1 MLRRP
6 LRALRVLLVA
16 SVTLVLWTFARPAR
30 AAAPAPFCDDRGASS
45 IAPAPALEASDV
57 AVQRAR
63 ATPACPGEELPLGTA
78 ISRGR
83 APSAPAVLLADPV
96 LPATRAPLVAPPG
109 SRLDSP
115 STAESP
121 PDGER
126 SRVER
131 PPRG

>member
-1 MLRRP
+1 MPRRP
-6 LRALRVLLVA
+6 LRALRALLVA
-16 SVTLVLWTFARPAR
+16 SVTLVLWTLARPAL
-30 AAAPAPFCDDRGASS
+30 AAPAPFCDDRGASS

-63 ATPACPGEELPLGTA
+63 ATPACPGEDVPLGTA
-78 ISRGR
+78 VTRGR

-109 SRLDSP
+109 TRLDSP
-115 STAESP
+115 PTAESP